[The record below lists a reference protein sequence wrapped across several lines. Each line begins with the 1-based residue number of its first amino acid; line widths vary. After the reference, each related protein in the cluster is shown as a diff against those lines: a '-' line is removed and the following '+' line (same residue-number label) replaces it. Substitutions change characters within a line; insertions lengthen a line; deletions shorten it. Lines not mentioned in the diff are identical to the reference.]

1 MDEKK
6 SIRQIIYREYVKTAL
21 LPILMVA
28 LILIMLHFVII
39 YYVEGLVKD
48 ALLEE
53 AKFNITEITSREVK
67 NINLTIDQIMQHA
80 QILQKENERLFN
92 NPEAFGSVNEMP
104 LFEVAKNGV
113 TYKTNNN
120 GGSSVWYSSLTTMTD
135 LTLEKAVRTEAMD
148 PIFKAL
154 LEADDMIVGIYFNSY
169 DSMNRYY
176 PFLNEVYNV
185 FEPNMDIPDFNFYY
199 LADEQHDK
207 SHGPAW
213 TDVYLDPAG
222 QGWMASCVVPIYN
235 NKDFLEGVTGID
247 ITIDS
252 IVNNI
257 LDLKLPWEASAVL
270 VDSEGV
276 ILAMPESAETIFKL
290 KELRH
295 QVYSETV
302 KQDTLKPE
310 AFNLFKNKDP
320 IIASQIETFFNSGN
334 EIGDFEVNGKFYF
347 LTKSVIKETG
357 WSLLVLVDKSII
369 QEPVM
374 KIDTVARKLGVIA
387 FIIMG
392 LFYVLFLFY
401 LLFKTKRIANY
412 ISSPIIHVADKTSN
426 MIDNLQNVNFDNE
439 DTDIKEIYL
448 LNENFN
454 IMAQKLSNVYSDLE
468 DKVEQRTLE
477 LTEMY
482 DNLQDVNKELKSA
495 NLQLIH
501 QEKMASIGQL
511 AAGVAHE
518 INNPMGF
525 IISNISLLQE
535 YIDKLIEYMNTME
548 INFDRFENV
557 MITQEII
564 TILKSEM
571 NALKK
576 KLEIDYIQNDVSD
589 LLVETLE
596 GTNRVKNIVQE
607 LKVFSR
613 SEVEETQAD
622 LNAALDNV
630 INMIWSEL
638 KYKVEIIKDYGELSL
653 TYCHVDQL
661 KQVFINLLL
670 NATHAIQE
678 KGTITIKTYEQD
690 QKILIEISDTGKGIP
705 ESIISKIFDPFFT
718 TKETGEGTGLGL
730 SISYEIIKSHE
741 GSLSVE
747 SQVEKGTTFT
757 IAIPIIKIEHQK

>member
-1 MDEKK
+1 
-6 SIRQIIYREYVKTAL
+6 
-21 LPILMVA
+21 
-28 LILIMLHFVII
+28 
-39 YYVEGLVKD
+39 
-48 ALLEE
+48 
-53 AKFNITEITSREVK
+53 
-67 NINLTIDQIMQHA
+67 
-80 QILQKENERLFN
+80 
-92 NPEAFGSVNEMP
+92 
-104 LFEVAKNGV
+104 
-113 TYKTNNN
+113 
-120 GGSSVWYSSLTTMTD
+120 
-135 LTLEKAVRTEAMD
+135 
-148 PIFKAL
+148 
-154 LEADDMIVGIYFNSY
+154 
-169 DSMNRYY
+169 
-176 PFLNEVYNV
+176 
-185 FEPNMDIPDFNFYY
+185 
-199 LADEQHDK
+199 
-207 SHGPAW
+207 
-213 TDVYLDPAG
+213 
-222 QGWMASCVVPIYN
+222 
-235 NKDFLEGVTGID
+235 
-247 ITIDS
+247 
-252 IVNNI
+252 
-257 LDLKLPWEASAVL
+257 
-270 VDSEGV
+270 
-276 ILAMPESAETIFKL
+276 MPESAETIFKL

-320 IIASQIETFFNSGN
+320 IIASQIEAFFNSGS
-334 EIGDFEVNGKFYF
+334 EIGDLEVNGKSYF
-347 LTKSVIKETG
+347 LTKAIIKETG

-369 QEPVM
+369 QEPVI
-374 KIDTVARKLGVIA
+374 KIDTVAKKSGVIA
-387 FIIMG
+387 FIIMV
-392 LFYVLFLFY
+392 LLYILFLFY
-401 LLFKTKRIANY
+401 LLFKTKRISNY
-412 ISSPIIHVADKTSN
+412 ISGPIIHVADKTSN
-426 MIDNLQNVNFDNE
+426 MVENLQNVNFYSE

-454 IMAQKLSNVYSDLE
+454 TMAQKLSNVYSDLE
-468 DKVEQRTLE
+468 NKVEQRTLE

-482 DNLQDVNKELKSA
+482 DNLQAVNKELQSA

-525 IISNISLLQE
+525 IISNVSLLQE
-535 YIDKLIEYMNTME
+535 YIDKLIEYMKTME
-548 INFDRFENV
+548 ITFDKFESTS
-557 MITQEII
+557 ITQEII
-564 TILKSEM
+564 AIIKSDM
-571 NALKK
+571 NALKQ

-589 LLVETLE
+589 LLLETLE

-622 LNAALDNV
+622 MNAALDNV

-638 KYKVEIIKDYGELSL
+638 KYKVEVIKDYSELPL

-661 KQVFINLLL
+661 KQVFINLLM

-690 QKILIEISDTGKGIP
+690 QQILISISDTGKGIP

-747 SQVEKGTTFT
+747 SHVGEGTTFT
-757 IAIPIIKIEHQK
+757 ISIPIMKNNTKEV